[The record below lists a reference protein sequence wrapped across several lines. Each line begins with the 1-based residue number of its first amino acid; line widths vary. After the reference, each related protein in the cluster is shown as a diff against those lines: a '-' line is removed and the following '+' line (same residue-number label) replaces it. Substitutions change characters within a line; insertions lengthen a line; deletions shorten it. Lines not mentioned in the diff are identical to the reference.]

1 MKNII
6 SFRNTSAGGVE
17 RFENSAGGVERFGI
31 SARGVER
38 FDSFHGVDKSFK
50 SSTGGV
56 ERFDSSHGVDKSFKS
71 SAGEVERFDSSL
83 EVDESF
89 KSSAGGFKDSPHE
102 IQIQPS
108 PEEHKKLFSQNL
120 NCYVN
125 TKVQLF
131 VLSVHWNASL
141 HKGEF
146 GVFEALYK
154 CTNILMYVRIN
165 CYFLR
170 ESKINILSKDFFLFG
185 SLHEKMNLSVL

>member
-1 MKNII
+1 MIFTTTTYSILLILSLVKNII

-56 ERFDSSHGVDKSFKS
+56 ERFDSSHG
-71 SAGEVERFDSSL
+71 
-83 EVDESF
+83 VDESF

-170 ESKINILSKDFFLFG
+170 ESKINILSKDFFFLFG